1 MKTCCG
7 AEEHV
12 LYSKAAKE
20 KILEEIID
28 MEEKMFVEVNKQ
40 GEKADCQ
47 SQLKAFRSM
56 RHMSFAVL
64 SGETLKSYWEDLHFA
79 IEEGRNLVVEKYARM
94 DNLIPVI
101 SEHSAI
107 AKIVDIE
114 STWMQELQKEYPH
127 ILHYD
132 DNFARYASAE
142 LETYSDQTR
151 DLYYRDVLTAK
162 QLNINLVRER
172 YLILYKGMGFK
183 SLEEVEARAIAKQKA

>member
-1 MKTCCG
+1 M
-7 AEEHV
+7 

-114 STWMQELQKEYPH
+114 STWMQELQK
-127 ILHYD
+127 ILIFYTMMIILP
-132 DNFARYASAE
+132 AMP
-142 LETYSDQTR
+142 
-151 DLYYRDVLTAK
+151 VLSWK
-162 QLNINLVRER
+162 R
-172 YLILYKGMGFK
+172 ILTKPVTCTIEMC
-183 SLEEVEARAIAKQKA
+183 